1 MAVITTGNHPKA
13 LWPGVKAWFGASYNE
28 IPLQHTEVF
37 SVDTSDKAYE
47 EDVEMTGFGLAP
59 VKSEGGSISYDS
71 HTQGPT
77 TRYTNVV
84 YGLGYIVT
92 EEEIEDNKYEKVSKA
107 RARALARSMR
117 QTKEIVGSN
126 VFNRA
131 FTAAYA
137 GGDGQELI
145 ANAHPT
151 VNGTQSN
158 YLATPADLSEASLED
173 MFIMIMNATDTR
185 GLRIRLMPRK
195 LIVPSNLAF
204 EAERIVKSNLQNDTA
219 NNAINA
225 IKSKGLLPEGVMTW
239 QYLTDTDAWFVKTD
253 APDGLKLYNRRA
265 LSFDK
270 DADFDTSNAKAKAT
284 ERYVFGW
291 SDWRAVY
298 GSEGAA

>member
-1 MAVITTGNHPKA
+1 MSVITTGNHPKA

-47 EDVEMTGFGLAP
+47 EDVELTGFGLAP

-77 TRYTNVV
+77 TRYTHVV

-92 EEEIEDNKYEKVSKA
+92 QEEIEDNQYEKVSRA
-107 RARALARSMR
+107 RSRALARSMR

-131 FTAAYA
+131 FNSSYV
-137 GGDGQELI
+137 GGDGLELI
-145 ANAHPT
+145 STAHVT

-158 YLATPADLSEASLED
+158 ELAVAADLSEASLED
-173 MFIMIMNATDTR
+173 MFIQIMNATDTR

-225 IKSKGLLPEGVMTW
+225 IKSKGLLPDGVMVW
-239 QYLTDTDAWFVKTD
+239 QYLTDTDAWFIKTD

-270 DADFDTSNAKAKAT
+270 DNDFDTKNAKAAAT

>member
-225 IKSKGLLPEGVMTW
+225 IKSKGLLPEGVMVW

-270 DADFDTSNAKAKAT
+270 DNDFDTSNAKAKAT

-291 SDWRAVY
+291 SDWRSVY

>member
-37 SVDTSDKAYE
+37 SVETSDKAYE

>member
-1 MAVITTGNHPKA
+1 MAVISTGNHPKA

-37 SVDTSDKAYE
+37 SVDTSNKAYE

-77 TRYTNVV
+77 TRYVNVV

-92 EEEIEDNKYEKVSKA
+92 QEEIEDNQYEKVSKG

-173 MFIMIMNATDTR
+173 MFIQIMNATDTR

-225 IKSKGLLPEGVMTW
+225 IKSKGLLPDGAMVW

-270 DADFDTSNAKAKAT
+270 DNDFDTANAKAKAT

>member
-37 SVDTSDKAYE
+37 SVETSDKAYE

-59 VKSEGGSISYDS
+59 VKSEGGSIAYDS

-92 EEEIEDNKYEKVSKA
+92 QEEIEDNQYEKVSKA

-131 FTAAYA
+131 FTAAFA

-173 MFIMIMNATDTR
+173 MFIQIMDATDTR

-195 LIVPSNLAF
+195 LIVASNNAF

-225 IKSKGLLPEGVMTW
+225 IKSKGLLPEGVMVW
-239 QYLTDTDAWFVKTD
+239 QYLTDPDAWFVKTD
-253 APDGLKLYNRRA
+253 APDGLKLYNRRG

-270 DADFDTSNAKAKAT
+270 DNDFDTSNAKAKAT

-298 GSEGAA
+298 GSEGAT